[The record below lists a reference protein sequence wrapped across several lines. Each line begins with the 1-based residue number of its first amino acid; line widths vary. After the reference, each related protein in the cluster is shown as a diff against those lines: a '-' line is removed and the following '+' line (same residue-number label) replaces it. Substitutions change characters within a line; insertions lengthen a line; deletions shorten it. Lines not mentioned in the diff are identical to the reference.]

1 MSVLTLVYQGS
12 LLVIVCTALWIALEP
27 RIPTGIVGT
36 FCVGG
41 VAMFSLLACESD
53 PPNWLVGQ
61 MASIAGAC
69 AWFVGRHAW
78 RLHQVRRALRR
89 IA

>member
-1 MSVLTLVYQGS
+1 MLTLVYHGS

-27 RIPTGIVGT
+27 RVPTGIVGT

-61 MASIAGAC
+61 TASLAGLC
-69 AWFVGRHAW
+69 VWGVVRFAW
-78 RLHQVRRALRR
+78 RRHCIRRALRR